1 MEGLIL
7 VGLFAAA
14 VFYFHRRDTGSGS
27 GPRNSPATYG
37 GGSNDTPGHCG
48 NDSCDG
54 GDGGGD

>member
-1 MEGLIL
+1 MEPLIL
-7 VGLFAAA
+7 IGLFAAA
-14 VFYFHRRDTGSGS
+14 VFYFHRRDSGSGS
-27 GPRNSPATYG
+27 TSRNSPAPDG